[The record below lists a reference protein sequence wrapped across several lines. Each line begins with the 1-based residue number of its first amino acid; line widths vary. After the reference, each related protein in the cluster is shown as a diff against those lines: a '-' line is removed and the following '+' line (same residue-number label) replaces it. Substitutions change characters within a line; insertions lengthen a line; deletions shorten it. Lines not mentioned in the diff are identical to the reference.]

1 MRGKRELPRK
11 TEISANDGVQFDPQG
26 HQRKFTTFMQFFQQ
40 TLYKEYPSINFPSA
54 QRRPT
59 TDIGTGRRC
68 RPTSVPGRQREAANG
83 GPTAD
88 INSRLMSAL
97 VGLQ

>member
-1 MRGKRELPRK
+1 MAALASFPDLPSIVRNSFRACGIFPWNFN
-11 TEISANDGVQFDPQG
+11 EIN
-26 HQRKFTTFMQFFQQ
+26 
-40 TLYKEYPSINFPSA
+40 PSINFPSA

-97 VGLQ
+97 VGLCRHWLDYPT